1 MATEGKDYVVGK
13 GRVFFDPFV
22 VGSKTK
28 TMERYLGNTPELSTT
43 SDEQTLDHFDADS
56 GLNVKDESVTIE
68 KTVTGQLVT
77 DHISPENIA
86 MFFGGTIADS
96 TVTAATALT
105 ETHAAKKGS
114 WIQLGADA
122 THPTGARDI
131 TLTSVKIAAA
141 TVTPANNYE
150 VDLELGRVY
159 IEPDAP
165 GIDDDDALIFTF
177 DVAAGVRTQIIGAGT
192 EVRGALRFISANP
205 VGPQTDFYWPYVKL
219 SANGDFAL
227 KSDEWMQIPF
237 SFEVLKLDATTE
249 RVYIDRRTV

>member
-13 GRVFFDPFV
+13 GQVFFDPFIP
-22 VGSKTK
+22 GTKTK

-86 MFFGGTIADS
+86 MFFGGEIVKS
-96 TVTAATALT
+96 TVTAATGLT
-105 ETHAAKKGS
+105 ETHAAKLGR
-114 WIQLGADA
+114 WIQLGV
-122 THPTGARDI
+122 TPLVPTGARSI
-131 TLTSVKIAAA
+131 TSLVVTIGVTTVAAL
-141 TVTPANNYE
+141 NNYE
-150 VDLELGRVY
+150 ADLALGRVY

-165 GIDDDDALIFTF
+165 GIDEDDALIFTYNTTA
-177 DVAAGVRTQIIGAGT
+177 VERHQIIGAGS
-192 EVRGALRFISANP
+192 EVRGALRFISRNP
-205 VGPQTDFYWPYVKL
+205 VGPQQDFYWPYVKL

-237 SFEVLKLDATTE
+237 SFEVLKLDAATE
-249 RVYIDRRTV
+249 RVYIDRRTA